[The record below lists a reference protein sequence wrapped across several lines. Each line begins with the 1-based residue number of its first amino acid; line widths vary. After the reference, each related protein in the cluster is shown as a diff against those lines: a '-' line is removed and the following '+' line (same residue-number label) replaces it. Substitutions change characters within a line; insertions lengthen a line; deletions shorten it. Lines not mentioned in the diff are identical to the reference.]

1 MFRMPNSQTAVVVGW
16 NQNRIKPR
24 KIEASSQKA
33 KFTKKKKKWIFN
45 DVV

>member
-24 KIEASSQKA
+24 KIEASSQKV
-33 KFTKKKKKWIFN
+33 KFTKKMDF
-45 DVV
+45 